1 MAGRANFGQ
10 ISESE
15 YSILLEALS
24 STTKG
29 RSFLAEYI
37 RRSRPDDTLALLGS
51 LRQFE
56 TTMTSVRDQLTPERI
71 AGEMLDVA
79 LTLELAT
86 EGAAGRGDEET
97 ARRFAQV
104 DRARQELKA
113 LASSLGGDASPAPPS
128 SDQPAIRLV
137 DDEHTFF
144 RELELDDQTL
154 PLER

>member
-15 YSILLEALS
+15 YSILLQALS

-29 RSFLAEYI
+29 RSFLAEYL
-37 RRSRPDDTLALLGS
+37 RRSRPEDTLALLGS

-56 TTMTSVRDQLTPERI
+56 TTMTNLRDQLTPERI
-71 AGEMLDVA
+71 ASEMLDVA

-86 EGAAGRGDEET
+86 EGAARSDEET
-97 ARRFAQV
+97 ARRFSQV
-104 DRARQELKA
+104 DRARHELKA
-113 LASSLGGDASPAPPS
+113 LARSLGGDDHPQAQASTGE
-128 SDQPAIRLV
+128 PAIRLV